1 MGTKMFKVEPWHPLY
16 TYYNYLGA
24 RNYTTTTL
32 NRHGKYAMS
41 ATRALPDHFGTYSF
55 MDFCMIFF

>member
-41 ATRALPDHFGTYSF
+41 ATRALP
-55 MDFCMIFF
+55 